1 MSAKLGNTEPQNCE
15 ETPVEHVVGVLD
27 ALRRDGV
34 SRLDPSGAVVVEL
47 VSVLGQS
54 RRLSP
59 GTSRCSDLHDSR
71 SCDTIALPSGDLCGR
86 QPLCVQCWFN
96 RVIGRLTHISR
107 SGCVDPAETTA
118 A

>member
-1 MSAKLGNTEPQNCE
+1 MSAKLGNMEPQNCG
-15 ETPVEHVVGVLD
+15 ETPVERVVGLLD
-27 ALRRDGV
+27 ALTPDGV

-47 VSVLGQS
+47 FSVLGQS
-54 RRLSP
+54 HRLSP
-59 GTSRCSDLHDSR
+59 GTSRCSDLHDGR

>member
-15 ETPVEHVVGVLD
+15 ETQAEHVGGFLG

-34 SRLDPSGAVVVEL
+34 SRLDPSAAVAVQL
-47 VSVLGQS
+47 VSVLGQP

-59 GTSRCSDLHDSR
+59 GTSCCSDLHDSG
-71 SCDTIALPSGDLCGR
+71 SCDTVALPSGDLCGR
-86 QPLCVQCWFN
+86 QPLRVQCWFN

-107 SGCVDPAETTA
+107 GGSLDAAETTA